1 MRPLKD
7 IASLWIGDRL
17 SWLEQLCLKSFA
29 DAGHRVTLYS
39 YDPIDNL
46 PECVNAGDAREIYA
60 PDTVLRHKRTGS
72 PAIHADVWRLHLLAK
87 TDQVWVDADVYCKRA
102 FDAVGDHIFGWEKPG
117 LVCNAVLQL
126 PRSSAALSQLLDFFA
141 EAERSATS
149 DGAQGEA
156 RSDVPLS
163 EMKWGAT
170 GPGALTQALN
180 DTGEISFAAAQ
191 DVYYPVSF
199 RDRNK
204 MLLSRFDIEVWLT
217 EDTRAVHFWARRLKP
232 RLAEKLDNTPRRGSY
247 LDGLL
252 KKHDI
257 STSGAPIPGWKPEK
271 KTSAAVSEAGT
282 LTATQLLVDTLGATR
297 ATRVVDVGAN
307 PLTPPPY
314 DTLFRMNACHVVGFE
329 PHPEAFAAL
338 QDKATE
344 RETYFPFAIGD
355 GSDETL
361 HIYNESGLTSVF
373 DPHEGAIH
381 YLGRSRRNIG
391 LREDIPM
398 TTRTLDSIRD
408 LGDVDLLKIDIQGAE
423 VKVFQG
429 AERVLR
435 DVLVVIPEVRFYRL
449 YEDEPML
456 GGVDTELRRHGFT
469 LHKFTEQK
477 SKVIPNSQIN
487 RLNRKNNR
495 NQIID
500 GDAIY
505 IRDPARIAELSHEK
519 LKHYA
524 ILATEVF
531 QSFDLA
537 LHVLDVLAERGCVS
551 EDVPARYVDAL
562 PAQARKS

>member
-39 YDPIDNL
+39 YGPIDNL
-46 PECVNAGDAREIYA
+46 PDAVNAGDAREIFA
-60 PDTVLRHKRTGS
+60 PDAVLRHTRTGS
-72 PAIHADVWRLHLLAK
+72 PAIHADVWRLHMLAK
-87 TDQVWVDADVYCKRA
+87 TDQIWVDADVYCKRP
-102 FDAVGDHIFGWEKPG
+102 FDAEGDHIFGFEKPD
-117 LVCNAVLQL
+117 LVCNAVLRL
-126 PRSSAALSQLLDFFA
+126 PRDSAALSQLLSFFA
-141 EAERSATS
+141 DAGQPAET
-149 DGAQGEA
+149 DGAQDKS
-156 RSDVPLS
+156 RSEVPLS

-170 GPGALTQALN
+170 GPKALTEALN
-180 DTGEISFAAAQ
+180 DTGEISFAATQ

-204 MLLSRFDIEVWLT
+204 MLLSRFDIDEWLT
-217 EDTRAVHFWARRLKP
+217 DETRAVHFWARRLKP
-232 RLAEKLDNTPRRGSY
+232 RLAEKLDNKPRRGSY
-247 LDGLL
+247 LHGLL

-257 STSGAPIPGWKPEK
+257 STGAAPIPGWVPAK
-271 KTSAAVSEAGT
+271 KASVQSSEAST
-282 LTATQLLVDTLGATR
+282 FAATQLLVDALGATR
-297 ATRVVDVGAN
+297 MTRVVDVGAN

-314 DTLFRMNACHVVGFE
+314 DTLYEMKACHVVGFE
-329 PHPEAFAAL
+329 PHPDAFAEL
-338 QDKATE
+338 RKKATD
-344 RETYFPFAIGD
+344 RESYFPFAIGD

-361 HIYNESGLTSVF
+361 HIYNESGLTSIYH
-373 DPHEGAIH
+373 PHEGAIN

-398 TTRTLDSIRD
+398 TTRALDSIDD

-449 YEDEPML
+449 YEGEPML

-477 SKVIPNSQIN
+477 AKVIPNSQIS

-500 GDAIY
+500 GDAVY

-519 LKHYA
+519 LRHFA
-524 ILATEVF
+524 ILATDVF

-537 LHVLDVLAERGCVS
+537 LHILDVLVERGCVS
-551 EDVPARYVDAL
+551 EDLPARYVEAL
-562 PAQARKS
+562 PANARKF